1 MNETLGS
8 GIEKLGGTVAM
19 IGMAQHS
26 VHALGTAYEY
36 LASQEVIANALAS
49 PLAWAGLAGVIAVA
63 AAAATMFK
71 SSSQEAANAARDA
84 LEETKN
90 KAIELRG
97 VYKEIAEA
105 NTPRAHVGPGGE
117 ITEKPAPIKEH
128 DLDRI
133 QTELEKALIAQR
145 TARMAR
151 DNAMQGPGEE
161 LTIFDRLKNEFS
173 GKNQQAGSQAE
184 AVMLRNRA
192 LQETTETVNRLMDAE
207 KNESAVADAAVK
219 AREKEKEKKVLAAA
233 HEKNEEA
240 NDKLRDEIGL
250 MNESAD
256 AKMLDRIL
264 SSNMAA
270 DEKQGL
276 WMVYEAQLEANEAE
290 KEHQE
295 LMQRGKAITESMLTP
310 RERLIEKLQEY
321 NRLVEVGALGEGKL
335 GQARYDR
342 AVKAAGLEYQKQTQ
356 GKTGP
361 DQLPTVKEEGSA
373 EAWRTIVTSMY
384 GADKDKNVEAIDTN
398 TAELIRNTEAMLQ
411 TQHAESV
418 EEHDF

>member
-1 MNETLGS
+1 
-8 GIEKLGGTVAM
+8 
-19 IGMAQHS
+19 
-26 VHALGTAYEY
+26 
-36 LASQEVIANALAS
+36 
-49 PLAWAGLAGVIAVA
+49 
-63 AAAATMFK
+63 
-71 SSSQEAANAARDA
+71 
-84 LEETKN
+84 
-90 KAIELRG
+90 
-97 VYKEIAEA
+97 
-105 NTPRAHVGPGGE
+105 
-117 ITEKPAPIKEH
+117 
-128 DLDRI
+128 
-133 QTELEKALIAQR
+133 
-145 TARMAR
+145 
-151 DNAMQGPGEE
+151 
-161 LTIFDRLKNEFS
+161 
-173 GKNQQAGSQAE
+173 
-184 AVMLRNRA
+184 
-192 LQETTETVNRLMDAE
+192 
-207 KNESAVADAAVK
+207 
-219 AREKEKEKKVLAAA
+219 
-233 HEKNEEA
+233 
-240 NDKLRDEIGL
+240 
-250 MNESAD
+250 
-256 AKMLDRIL
+256 
-264 SSNMAA
+264 
-270 DEKQGL
+270 
-276 WMVYEAQLEANEAE
+276 LEANEAE